1 MEYDYRYLVDSQT
14 WDVGFGLECD
24 GADCPVVRI
33 DIVNTMTSATPNVTW
48 RCRSTWKKIEQ
59 DWSEQVS
66 RKELF
71 WTILPIVWVFLP
83 FDPWIGILLDESN
96 CLLLIWGACS
106 CSHPLH
112 PLWTVTAYCS
122 TQTHLGVSD
131 SAHLVGY
138 WKGPWVTRHPAI
150 WIAVKLFS

>member
-96 CLLLIWGACS
+96 CLLLIWGLVAATICPSFERYANQHGHLRDISSVDHIICS
-106 CSHPLH
+106 SSYIVYITCEI
-112 PLWTVTAYCS
+112 
-122 TQTHLGVSD
+122 
-131 SAHLVGY
+131 
-138 WKGPWVTRHPAI
+138 K
-150 WIAVKLFS
+150 K